1 MTAPDKLRPDN
12 KTPWRDVMYGRFNP
26 ATLHRIMSR
35 RAMLQGTGAAVAGA
49 AAAGALPRETR
60 AQDNVLTLLSWPGY
74 ADPAVVGPFEEA
86 NGIKIVAKEYTGG
99 DNMLALVNS
108 SPPGTFDLILSDA
121 EYVHMLREADA
132 LVDLD
137 PEDYKLA
144 DFWPEF
150 QKFPGLWDGDK
161 MSAVMTSFGY
171 LGMTYNTE
179 KLKREEMNS
188 YKIMWDEKVKGKI
201 GLYDWYLP
209 GMLCLSLYNGNKPPY
224 DITNEQFAK
233 LKETLFSLKPQVVGV
248 GAFAQSFSMLSQGEA
263 WIMPGTGAWLTLLLK
278 KDGVPV
284 DDIVPDEG
292 GLQWSEAMGIAKASA
307 KQDLAKKFL
316 QYMAGPEGQVRV
328 AIKPAYSGSI
338 PNKAAW
344 TKLAAEHADW
354 SRLLLHELD
363 KPNVMDEYKKGKIF
377 IRDLPKQQ
385 SLEDWNQAYT
395 EFKNL

>member
-1 MTAPDKLRPDN
+1 
-12 KTPWRDVMYGRFNP
+12 MYGRFTP
-26 ATLHRIMSR
+26 ATLNRILSR
-35 RAMLQGTGAAVAGA
+35 RAMLQGTGAALAGA
-49 AAAGALPRETR
+49 AAASALPRETK

-86 NGIKIVAKEYTGG
+86 NGVKIVGKEYTGG

-121 EYVHMLREADA
+121 EYVHMLRDADA
-132 LVDLD
+132 LVDLSPD
-137 PEDYKLA
+137 DYGIA

-150 QKFPGLWDGDK
+150 QKFPGLWDGDR

-171 LGMTYNTE
+171 LGMTYNAE
-179 KLKREEMNS
+179 KLTRDEMKS
-188 YKIMWDEKVKGKI
+188 YKIMWDEKVKGKV

-209 GMLCLSLYNGNKPPY
+209 AMLCLSLHNGNKPPY
-224 DITNEQFAK
+224 DITDDQFAK

-284 DDIVPDEG
+284 DDIVPEEG

-316 QYMAGPEGQVRV
+316 QYMASPEGQVRV

-344 TKLAAEHADW
+344 SKLATDHADW
-354 SRLLLHELD
+354 AKLLLHELD
-363 KPNVMDEYKKGKIF
+363 KPNVMDEYKQGKIF